1 MTAPGPSA
9 RATGASTR
17 QAAPTLA
24 SRLAAAAPTL
34 GPAEQ
39 QVARVLSARAGELP
53 ELSTAQ
59 VADFSGTSRAS
70 VVRTCQRLGYTGF
83 QQLRVL
89 AVRDAAPAPREAH
102 AAPDTVIGAA
112 RALAEQTVQ
121 ATDMLEEEP
130 LRSTV
135 ADLAAARRVLVVAGG
150 LSASVGAALSARL
163 LRMGLT
169 VIAPADP
176 LDAEIA
182 AAALGSE
189 DLCVAISASGVNAQT
204 LRCVRAAAGAGAGT
218 IALTAFLGTPLEQV
232 VGRTHITPLPHRHY
246 QDEFHSPSR
255 LAQHALVEALGNA
268 LERRLAGG
276 AGTVQD
282 RILEVVSG
290 HVDE

>member
-39 QVARVLSARAGELP
+39 QVARVLSTRAGELP

-59 VADFSGTSRAS
+59 VADLSGTSRAS

-150 LSASVGAALSARL
+150 LSA
-163 LRMGLT
+163 LRRRRPQR
-169 VIAPADP
+169 APAAHGPHGDRPRGPSGRGDRRGGPRQRGPLRGDLGLWGQRPDP
-176 LDAEIA
+176 ALRAGGGGRWGGHHRAHRVPGHA
-182 AAALGSE
+182 ARAGRRPHPHHASAA
-189 DLCVAISASGVNAQT
+189 
-204 LRCVRAAAGAGAGT
+204 
-218 IALTAFLGTPLEQV
+218 P
-232 VGRTHITPLPHRHY
+232 PLPGTSSTVPRAW
-246 QDEFHSPSR
+246 PSMR
-255 LAQHALVEALGNA
+255 
-268 LERRLAGG
+268 
-276 AGTVQD
+276 
-282 RILEVVSG
+282 S
-290 HVDE
+290 